1 MSEAG
6 RRDPEARGVGALHH
20 DLRQGG
26 GGEIVIAR
34 LFAQREVAHRAAD
47 EARLLALAVERPQRA
62 RQPALVDEAPV
73 GEAPVANGG
82 KAAHSKCPGTSA
94 PLSTWA
100 GT

>member
-1 MSEAG
+1 MPP
-6 RRDPEARGVGALHH
+6 RRGFVPEDLWLLRMVSDPQVSPEG
-20 DLRQGG
+20 QW
-26 GGEIVIAR
+26 
-34 LFAQREVAHRAAD
+34 VAYVVTSNDRAAD

-94 PLSTWA
+94 PFSTWA